1 MVSGDT
7 VATIEKALDELLAD
21 NVPPIDAREATALI
35 RTTERLARQLRAVH
49 QHHHRLLQ
57 RSGVHASDGY
67 PSAKAL
73 TRHVARLSTG
83 EAAARERGARLRL
96 ELPEVWGAL
105 AEGTLGIDQLDLLAR
120 IHANPRMR
128 EAMPAAQAWFLRQA
142 RRLSYADFEIEAHRW
157 ERLAEST
164 VPSRGTP
171 QTTTLARW
179 RSCRIR
185 STSAGSSPGRSALF
199 RVRRFDD
206 ILRPYADAER
216 LADWDKARA
225 EHGDDAHTG
234 HLPRSEAQRRADAL
248 WRIFQD
254 AAAAEASPVGVDFV
268 HHVVW
273 DAATFEE
280 TLRRLSGE
288 QPRPFDPESSTC
300 RTIDGVPL
308 EPTEAGAN
316 ALVSHFRRV
325 VIDSSGVVIDLGR
338 ARLFTGGSRLA
349 VQLSEHHCPWPG
361 CRVPTS
367 RCEIDHTVD
376 HAKGGRTHPGNGGPF
391 CGKHNRWKQKGFAV
405 SRDPTGQWHFFRPD
419 GSEFQ

>member
-1 MVSGDT
+1 MQDSVDLGW
-7 VATIEKALDELLAD
+7 
-21 NVPPIDAREATALI
+21 
-35 RTTERLARQLRAVH
+35 QLTGSFGAF
-49 QHHHRLLQ
+49 Q
-57 RSGVHASDGY
+57 GAS
-67 PSAKAL
+67 
-73 TRHVARLSTG
+73 
-83 EAAARERGARLRL
+83 
-96 ELPEVWGAL
+96 
-105 AEGTLGIDQLDLLAR
+105 I
-120 IHANPRMR
+120 
-128 EAMPAAQAWFLRQA
+128 
-142 RRLSYADFEIEAHRW
+142 
-157 ERLAEST
+157 
-164 VPSRGTP
+164 
-171 QTTTLARW
+171 
-179 RSCRIR
+179 
-185 STSAGSSPGRSALF
+185 
-199 RVRRFDD
+199 DD
-206 ILRPYADAER
+206 ILRPYFDAER

-349 VQLSEHHCPWPG
+349 VQLSEERHFVKSSLTTTALDFS
-361 CRVPTS
+361 RVK
-367 RCEIDHTVD
+367 TVRGEPAQVAQ
-376 HAKGGRTHPGNGGPF
+376 HVSNGGN
-391 CGKHNRWKQKGFAV
+391 CAV
-405 SRDPTGQWHFFRPD
+405 GTADTPRLQQNSHGLVVQLVNLRSCEEWIDLLKITLSFR
-419 GSEFQ
+419 

>member
-120 IHANPRMR
+120 IHANPRVR

-157 ERLAEST
+157 ERLADVDGPE
-164 VPSRGTP
+164 PRN
-171 QTTTLARW
+171 
-179 RSCRIR
+179 
-185 STSAGSSPGRSALF
+185 SANHDTRKVALVQDSVDLGWQLTGSFGAFQGASI
-199 RVRRFDD
+199 DD
-206 ILRPYADAER
+206 ILRPYSDAER